1 MLLGDETGGKEAS
14 VAAHILNQRSDLGLS
29 QGQAGAE

>member
-14 VAAHILNQRSDLGLS
+14 VAARILYQRNDLGLS
-29 QGQAGAE
+29 QGRAGAE